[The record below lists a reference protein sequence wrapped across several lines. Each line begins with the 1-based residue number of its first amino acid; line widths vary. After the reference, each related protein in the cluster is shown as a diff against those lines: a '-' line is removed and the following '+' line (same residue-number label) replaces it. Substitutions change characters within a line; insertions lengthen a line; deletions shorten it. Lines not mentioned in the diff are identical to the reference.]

1 MKRFLAFAAG
11 LMLSVS
17 LGSSALLTGAPQFG
31 IGQQRGQNRD
41 RVCVY
46 QDIQYNGW
54 EQCYNMGDEIA
65 TFQRRNNAISSIRVY
80 GRARVVIFEETEFRG
95 RSAEFTQDVPDLG
108 LRSMAG
114 SRSWSDHI
122 QSMRVGTDVE
132 VRDNR
137 RDEPFRNEPVRNDPF
152 RNDSRIN
159 DGICVYDQR
168 DYRGREQCWPTGTD
182 IGDLARSGSWSD
194 KISSIRV
201 MGRAAVVVYRDIQ
214 YRGESFIFDRDVPDL
229 RQVTASNSQNW
240 DRQISSLAIETDRP
254 GRGRGRGRN

>member
-17 LGSSALLTGAPQFG
+17 LGSSASLTGAPQFG

-80 GRARVVIFEETEFRG
+80 GRARVVVFEDTEFRG

-122 QSMRVGTDVE
+122 QSMRVGSDVE

-137 RDEPFRNEPVRNDPF
+137 RDEPVRNDPF

-159 DGICVYDQR
+159 DGICVYDR
-168 DYRGREQCWPTGTD
+168 PDYRGREQCWAMGTD
-182 IGDLARSGSWSD
+182 IGDLARSGNWSD

-201 MGRAAVVVYRDIQ
+201 MGRAVVVGYRDIQ
-214 YRGESFIFDRDVPDL
+214 YRGESVIFDRDVSDL
-229 RQVTASNSQNW
+229 RQVTAANSQNW
-240 DRQISSLAIETDRP
+240 DRQISSLAIENDRG